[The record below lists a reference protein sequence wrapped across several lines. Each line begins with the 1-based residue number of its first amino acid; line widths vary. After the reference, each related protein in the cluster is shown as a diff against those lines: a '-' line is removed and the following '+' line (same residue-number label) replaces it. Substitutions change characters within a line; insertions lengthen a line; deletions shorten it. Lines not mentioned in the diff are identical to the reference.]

1 MSRPLLLIAASG
13 LARETAV
20 AARLAGLDVLGC
32 LDDDE
37 VLWGSEVSPDLRVL
51 GGIDGV
57 AEHLDADLVVC
68 AGKGSVRE
76 RIIARMGGLGVTS
89 SRFATVIDPRS
100 MLADDTL
107 VGRGSILLAGVVATA
122 QVAVAEHVVCMPAVV
137 LTHDDRVEPFATLC
151 AGVVLGGNVTVGR
164 AAYLGMAASVREG
177 RTIGAGS
184 TIGMGAAVISDV
196 PEGETW
202 AGVPARRLG

>member
-32 LDDDE
+32 LDDNE
-37 VLWGSEVSPDLRVL
+37 GLWGSEVSPGLSVL

-57 AEHLDADLVVC
+57 AEHPEAEVVVC

-76 RIIARMGGLGVTS
+76 RIIARMEEHGVTS

-100 MLADDTL
+100 MLADDTV

-122 QVAVAEHVVCMPAVV
+122 QVAVADHVVCMPAVV
-137 LTHDDRVEPFATLC
+137 LTHDDRVESFATLC

-164 AAYLGMAASVREG
+164 AAYVGMAASVREG
-177 RTIGAGS
+177 RTIGVGS
-184 TIGMGAAVISDV
+184 TIGMGAAVVSDV
-196 PEGETW
+196 PDGETW